1 MIERLFWIGLGG
13 FLGSNARYLL
23 SGWAAERWGSQF
35 PYGTLIIN
43 LTGSLLLGFFLTV
56 ATERLLI
63 PVNIRLFFATG
74 FCGGYT
80 TFSTFMYES
89 LQLFEQ
95 GGQLGAV
102 LNLASSI
109 ALGMVC
115 VLIGVFLARL
125 L

>member
-1 MIERLFWIGLGG
+1 MERLFWIGLGG